1 MVTKTI
7 RKPVSK
13 AKAAGKPGS
22 PNARSAVKPVSR
34 KVMLLTLARSLDL
47 AAVKAVGIEQLSASV
62 EITLAEAYEVQ
73 RLAIA
78 KRAKR
83 GERRIGLKMG
93 FTSRAKMVQMGL
105 SDLIWGRLTDGM
117 LVEEGTQ
124 ISLSRYVH
132 PRVEPEIAFLMKKP
146 LAGNVTPL
154 QALGAVEAVAVAM
167 EIIDS
172 RYENF
177 KFSLSDVV
185 ADNCSSSGL
194 AVGAWHAPDMDFS
207 NLGLIMS
214 FNGAA
219 RQVGSTAG
227 ILGHPLRSLVAAARM
242 AAEGGEALNPGD
254 IVMAG
259 GITAAEALVPGTWVE
274 TEMQG
279 LGRVA
284 FGVAS

>member
-1 MVTKTI
+1 MATRTI
-7 RKPVSK
+7 RKAPAK
-13 AKAAGKPGS
+13 GKAAGKAAS
-22 PNARSAVKPVSR
+22 PAAKPVSR
-34 KVMLLTLARSLDL
+34 RSTLATLARSLDV
-47 AAVKAVGIEQLSASV
+47 AAMQATGIQQISASV

-78 KRAKR
+78 ERLKR
-83 GERRIGLKMG
+83 GEKRIGLKMG

-117 LVEEGTQ
+117 LVEEGAQ
-124 ISLSRYVH
+124 ISLARYVH

-146 LAGNVTPL
+146 LAGIVTPL

-194 AVGAWHAPDMDFS
+194 AVGAWHAPEMDFS

-219 RQVGSTAG
+219 RVVGSTAG

-284 FGVAS
+284 FGVAA

>member
-1 MVTKTI
+1 MATRTI
-7 RKPVSK
+7 RKAPAK
-13 AKAAGKPGS
+13 GKAAGKAAS
-22 PNARSAVKPVSR
+22 PAAKPVSR
-34 KVMLLTLARSLDL
+34 RSTLATLARSLDV
-47 AAVKAVGIEQLSASV
+47 AAMHATGIQQISASV

-78 KRAKR
+78 ERLKR
-83 GERRIGLKMG
+83 GEKRIGLKMG

-117 LVEEGTQ
+117 LVEEGAQ
-124 ISLSRYVH
+124 ISLARYVH

-146 LAGNVTPL
+146 LAGIVTPL

-194 AVGAWHAPDMDFS
+194 AVGAWHAPEMDFS

-219 RQVGSTAG
+219 RVVGSTAG

-284 FGVAS
+284 FGVAA